1 MRWIEDY
8 FSYFCQPIVDEYCS
22 TIKQR
27 KMFRIPVITKNLLII
42 NLLFFVASWVFEAR
56 GVYLSSIGG
65 LHFFLAP
72 DFALYQFVT
81 YQFLHSGFTHLFFNM
96 FALWMF
102 GGVIENVWGPRRFLF
117 YYLVCGIFAGL
128 MQEGAQLVHFM
139 LVLQDSNPFIGL
151 MQALEVAHV
160 YGGELN
166 TWTTIGASGAVYSVL
181 LAFGMLFPDNRI
193 FIFPLPVPIKAK
205 WFVCLYIVVEL
216 FSALATTNDSV
227 AHFAHLGGMLF
238 GWLMIRYWRNQ
249 SGGGYGSGM
258 GGGRF
263 FEHMKRNW
271 EQRTGRKADDM
282 NRRDNGNRSESDWD
296 YNAHRKQREEEID
309 RILDKVRKSG
319 YDSLTE
325 EEKRKLFDGGK

>member
-1 MRWIEDY
+1 
-8 FSYFCQPIVDEYCS
+8 
-22 TIKQR
+22 
-27 KMFRIPVITKNLLII
+27 MFRIPVITKNLLII

-166 TWTTIGASGAVYSVL
+166 AWTTIGASGAVYSVL

-205 WFVCLYIVVEL
+205 WFVMFYVAVEA
-216 FSALATTNDSV
+216 FSAITSPGDGV
-227 AHFAHLGGMLF
+227 AHTAHLGGMLCGF
-238 GWLMIRYWRNQ
+238 LLIRYWRRHPGNFDAAV
-249 SGGGYGSGM
+249 GHDFFNGM
-258 GGGRF
+258 KQRF
-263 FEHMKRNW
+263 DKMKREHQAQMKVEQPQHENKDW
-271 EQRTGRKADDM
+271 E
-282 NRRDNGNRSESDWD
+282 
-296 YNAHRKQREEEID
+296 YNARKRANQERID
-309 RILDKVRKSG
+309 EILDKIRRSG
-319 YDSLTE
+319 YDSLTK
-325 EEKRKLFDGGK
+325 EEKRELFDSTKE

>member
-1 MRWIEDY
+1 
-8 FSYFCQPIVDEYCS
+8 
-22 TIKQR
+22 
-27 KMFRIPVITKNLLII
+27 MFRIPVITKNLLII

-56 GVYLSSIGG
+56 GIYLSSIGG

-205 WFVCLYIVVEL
+205 WFVMFYVAVEA
-216 FSALATTNDSV
+216 FSAITSPGDGV
-227 AHFAHLGGMLF
+227 AHTARLGVMLC
-238 GWLMIRYWRNQ
+238 GLLLIRYWRRHPGNFDAAVGQ
-249 SGGGYGSGM
+249 NFFNGM
-258 GGGRF
+258 KQRF
-263 FEHMKRNW
+263 DKMKREHQAQMKVEQPQHENKDW
-271 EQRTGRKADDM
+271 E
-282 NRRDNGNRSESDWD
+282 
-296 YNAHRKQREEEID
+296 YNARKRANQERID
-309 RILDKVRKSG
+309 EILDKIRRSG
-319 YDSLTE
+319 YDSLTK
-325 EEKRKLFDGGK
+325 EEKRELFDSTKE